1 MSKELRLADNVDCA
15 RTLERGFDNYVQQ
28 RNIQWTQSRSLPQ
41 KPNRFAATIM
51 SVNKDLPGWCCS
63 RANGPD
69 GGATKVIVMILLLMR
84 VR

>member
-1 MSKELRLADNVDCA
+1 MADNVDCA
-15 RTLERGFDNYVQQ
+15 RTLARGFDNSVRTAMCSLQQ
-28 RNIQWTQSRSLPQ
+28 I
-41 KPNRFAATIM
+41 PNRLAATIT